1 MKPGYFAAIL
11 LVLVAVGCGAN
22 ADLADTRPPQIR
34 TDANPE
40 VWALVPAGE
49 FFYGQHEHVVNIQ
62 YPYEMMVTDVTNAQY
77 AVYLNEAAASGT
89 IQITGDKVM
98 GYYPGDEFHAY
109 NHEEEIPAGE
119 YLHVPLDSPVLR
131 IAFDG
136 EEFEVRPGYELHPM
150 VNVTWFGAQAY
161 CDFYGWRLPG
171 EVEWEKAARGTDG
184 RPFPWGNEIERNQ
197 ANFYSSHDLFEKIF
211 AGLGDTTPVGFYD
224 GSVYDGYQTEEAAS
238 PYGLYDMAGNVW
250 QWTGDVYEDQH
261 YRYMRGGSKDN
272 YEYNLRV
279 WSRNSAGPA
288 FYSTNLGF
296 RCARDL
302 QVDG

>member
-1 MKPGYFAAIL
+1 MKSGLFIAIL
-11 LVLVAVGCGAN
+11 LAMLTIGCGAN
-22 ADLADTRPPQIR
+22 PDLANTQPPQVK
-34 TDANPE
+34 TDADPQA
-40 VWALVPAGE
+40 WALVPAGE
-49 FFYGQHEHVVNIQ
+49 FFYGQHEHLVNIG
-62 YPYEMMVTDVTNAQY
+62 YAYEMMVTDVTNAQY
-77 AVYLNEAAASGT
+77 AAYLNEALASTT
-89 IQITGDKVM
+89 IQSNESQVT

-119 YLHVPLDSPVLR
+119 YIHVPLDSPVLR
-131 IAFDG
+131 VAFDG
-136 EEFEVRPGYELHPM
+136 DKFEATPGYELHPM
-150 VNVTWFGAQAY
+150 VVVTWFGAQAY

-184 RPFPWGNEIERNQ
+184 RPFPWGDEIERNQ

-224 GSVYDGYQTEEAAS
+224 GSTYEGYQTQDAAS

-250 QWTGDVYEDQH
+250 QWMGDVYEYQH